1 MKMKKIN
8 ILFDVTWL
16 AEEGLNNSN
25 PSTGVGVVVFNI
37 LAELLKRD
45 ELSISLYCS
54 RQVADKINVVKAAV
68 NQPEIE
74 VVTLCDRHRLDALYK
89 RLTLLFC
96 GFYQW
101 NWPGWIKKI
110 LTVAFYP
117 ILECLFRMHISLNNY
132 SQRCH
137 LNDSE
142 QDLDKYDIFLSTF
155 YVAPV
160 KILTNKHIIKMGIIY
175 DIIPL
180 VSDQYKFFYN
190 LWLRELIEAIRSDHL
205 YFCISKKTADDLRYW
220 LKKEKALS
228 ANCIVIPLATAAN
241 YQANY
246 SKEQIDEVLGK
257 YKIPLGQKIF
267 FHVSSYDHRKNACLM
282 IKAFS
287 LFCKSNLIDDCV
299 FVLGGGG
306 AEVFMKRNVKSFRLS
321 NINVDN
327 VITTG
332 FIDAKDLPA
341 LYNAAFLFSFVSTYE
356 GFGLPVLEAMKCG
369 CPVVTSAI
377 EPFLEITDGTA
388 LTVLPSSEQQIA
400 DAYKAYYFNAQLRET
415 NSKNGLLRSKEY
427 SWGKAA
433 DIIVETM
440 VSTVV
445 RTE

>member
-1 MKMKKIN
+1 VRKIN
-8 ILFDVTWL
+8 VLFDVTWL
-16 AEEGLNNSN
+16 AEEDLKNGN

-54 RQVADKINVVKAAV
+54 RQVAGKINGIKAAF

-74 VVTLCDRHRLDALYK
+74 VITLCDRHRLDALYK

-110 LTVAFYP
+110 LTVAFCP
-117 ILECLFRMHISLNNY
+117 ILECLFRMHISLKDY
-132 SQRCH
+132 SQRCQ
-137 LNDSE
+137 LDDSG
-142 QDLDKYDIFLSTF
+142 QDLDKYDIFLSSI
-155 YVAPV
+155 YVAPG
-160 KILTNKHIIKMGIIY
+160 KILNNKRIIKMGIIY

-180 VSDQYKFFYN
+180 LSDHNKFLYHG
-190 LWLRELIEAIRSDHL
+190 WLRELIEAIRPDHF

-220 LKKEKALS
+220 LKEEKALS

-267 FHVSSYDHRKNACLM
+267 FHVSSYVKRKNVLVM
-282 IKAFS
+282 LKAFS
-287 LFCKSNLIDDCV
+287 LFCKSNKIDDCI

-306 AEVFMKRNVKSFRLS
+306 AEFFIKQNVKAFRLS
-321 NINVDN
+321 GINVDN

-332 FIDAKDLPA
+332 FIDLQDLPV

-369 CPVVTSAI
+369 CPVVTSSI
-377 EPFLEITDGTA
+377 DPFLEITDGTA

-400 DAYKAYYFNAQLRET
+400 DAYKAYYFDAQLRET
-415 NSKNGLLRSKEY
+415 NSKNGLLRSREY

-433 DIIVETM
+433 DIIVNTM
-440 VSTVV
+440 VSAVV
-445 RTE
+445 RAE